1 MRLSLHARQQL
12 HQHALGGQLL
22 TLALGLLLGWLAC
35 GGRDC
40 PCLNTAALALILAG
54 AALRHDAE
62 G

>member
-1 MRLSLHARQQL
+1 MRLTTHTRRQLQR
-12 HQHALGGQLL
+12 HALGGQLL
-22 TLALGLLLGWLAC
+22 TLAAGLLLGWLAC

-40 PCLNTAALALILAG
+40 ACLNAAALALILAG